1 MKTRG
6 IKQISPEGETVY
18 SSQPTVGVTKSE
30 GPNAMH
36 PHAGMTHLV
45 ILLTIVPLANSAIYH
60 LPDNQK
66 LPFSGAETMGIK
78 DADRGK
84 VR

>member
-1 MKTRG
+1 M
-6 IKQISPEGETVY
+6 SPKGETVY
-18 SSQPTVGVTKSE
+18 SSQPTVGVTKFE

-36 PHAGMTHLV
+36 QRAGMTHLV
-45 ILLTIVPLANSAIYH
+45 TLLTIVPLVNSAIYH

-66 LPFSGAETMGIK
+66 LPFSRAETMGIE

>member
-1 MKTRG
+1 M
-6 IKQISPEGETVY
+6 Y

-36 PHAGMTHLV
+36 PRAGMTHLV
-45 ILLTIVPLANSAIYH
+45 ILLTIVPLANSDIYH

-66 LPFSGAETMGIK
+66 LPFSGAKTMGTE
-78 DADRGK
+78 DTDMGK